1 MPIGFT
7 TYHKTIFVAFPVGR
21 VYTAL
26 DERSSSLKGIVR
38 SRDLLM
44 EVEGLS

>member
-1 MPIGFT
+1 MSIRDT
-7 TYHKTIFVAFPVGR
+7 TIFVAFPQGR
-21 VYTAL
+21 VYTAP

>member
-1 MPIGFT
+1 MVPALPAALR
-7 TYHKTIFVAFPVGR
+7 IFVAFPRGR

-38 SRDLLM
+38 SRGLLM